1 MTFARAV
8 DALLAGLSQSR
19 HRSEHTQMAYASD
32 LNQAQHYFGAD
43 RGLETI
49 DTLDVI
55 GWVRQLSQRGLSGRS
70 IARKLSA
77 LRSLFREA
85 IASGV
90 IAVNPVDGVRPPKS
104 PKRLPHA
111 LHAEAVKQL
120 LDCPIDPN
128 NPEALRD
135 HALFEL
141 LYSSGLRLSEALNLT
156 VTAVRSPCEEI
167 RVLGKGSKE
176 RLVPVGQPAQV
187 AIRRWCDARHRWVP
201 DAATDRLFITAKG
214 QPLGP
219 RTAQRRLAAW
229 AQRAGLEQHVHPHA
243 LRHSAATH
251 LLESSGD
258 LRAIQE
264 FLGHASLATTQVYT
278 HLDFQHLASVYDQAH
293 PRARTKKS

>member
-1 MTFARAV
+1 MTFSHAIE
-8 DALLAGLSQSR
+8 ALLAGLTQSR
-19 HRSEHTQMAYASD
+19 HRSEHTQTAYASD
-32 LNQAQHYFGAD
+32 LSQALSYFGAD
-43 RGLETI
+43 RGLDTI
-49 DTLDVI
+49 DTLAVI

-85 IASGV
+85 IAAGV
-90 IAVNPVDGVRPPKS
+90 VSTNPVDGVRPPKS

-120 LDCPIDPN
+120 LDRPIDPN
-128 NPEALRD
+128 DPEALRD

-156 VTAVRSPCEEI
+156 LEAVRPPCDEI

-176 RLVPVGQPAQV
+176 RLVPVGQPAQT
-187 AIRRWCDARHRWVP
+187 AIRRWCEARHRWVP
-201 DAATDRLFITAKG
+201 NVMTDRLFITAKG

-219 RTAQRRLAAW
+219 RTAQRRLADW
-229 AQRAGLEQHVHPHA
+229 GNRAGLEQHVHPHA

-264 FLGHASLATTQVYT
+264 FLGHASLSTTQVYT

-293 PRARTKKS
+293 PRARAKKS